1 MCLRAK
7 IEVISITSLPCVSAS
22 PGTWWWKRTSSPKYS
37 DDSVFCFEIYHRVHL
52 HGHSLTFESNRI
64 STPRWKRLCRRAH
77 ECSRSCWRFRNC
89 VSFSLCL
96 CHCVCPGSSLVSAWV
111 LMSDTWNLP
120 VASVYPSTQ
129 QRAAF
134 GGSVSTLFSEVG

>member
-64 STPRWKRLCRRAH
+64 STPRWKRLGRRAH

-96 CHCVCPGSSLVSAWV
+96 CHCVSPGSSLVSAWV